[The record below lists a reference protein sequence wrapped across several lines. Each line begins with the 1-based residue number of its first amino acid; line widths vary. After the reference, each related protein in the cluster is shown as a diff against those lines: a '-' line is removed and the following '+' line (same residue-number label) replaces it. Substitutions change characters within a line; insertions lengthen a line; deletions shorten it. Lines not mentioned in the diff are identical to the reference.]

1 MMKSVL
7 RPQLTPE
14 TPARSSLKLFTL
26 CFCHHRQNIL
36 SRRRDDAI
44 RFFELSGL
52 TTYSVS
58 SRDSPNT

>member
-7 RPQLTPE
+7 TPQLPPE
-14 TPARSSLKLFTL
+14 TPARSSFKPFTL
-26 CFCHHRQNIL
+26 CFFHHRQNIL